1 MCFCVRTSFS
11 LLCVHVFFSQKKKKN
26 EFDLGKERLIR
37 NIFDLNGF
45 KNKLGGVWFVILN
58 NISRISMHF
67 FTHTYFHKYFQTT
80 IFSF

>member
-1 MCFCVRTSFS
+1 MNIMCESKVCNNFYPF
-11 LLCVHVFFSQKKKKN
+11 LY
-26 EFDLGKERLIR
+26 EY
-37 NIFDLNGF
+37 
-45 KNKLGGVWFVILN
+45 LGGVWFVILNNYFQFLN

>member
-1 MCFCVRTSFS
+1 MRFYTYMYFKKIENMCLNTRTK
-11 LLCVHVFFSQKKKKN
+11 Q
-26 EFDLGKERLIR
+26 R
-37 NIFDLNGF
+37 
-45 KNKLGGVWFVILN
+45 LGGVWFVILNNYFQFLN